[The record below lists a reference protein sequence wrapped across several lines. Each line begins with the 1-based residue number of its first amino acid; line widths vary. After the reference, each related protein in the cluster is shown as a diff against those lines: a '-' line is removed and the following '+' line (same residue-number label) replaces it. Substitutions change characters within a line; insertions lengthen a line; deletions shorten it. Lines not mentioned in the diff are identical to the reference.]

1 MASVIISNNG
11 MYLYMLD
18 RFLTPVVGGNSQWN
32 LCYRRSIHTQYDKIF
47 HERCDGK
54 NNTLTIIKEDGFVF
68 GGFTDIPWGKLLF
81 SISWT
86 KPYQVY

>member
-1 MASVIISNNG
+1 MESVLSP
-11 MYLYMLD
+11 LY
-18 RFLTPVVGGNSQWN
+18 
-32 LCYRRSIHTQYDKIF
+32 YIHTQYDVIF
-47 HERCDGK
+47 HQRCDGK

-86 KPYQVY
+86 